1 MKKLLVALVVL
12 TLLALGVDRGGVYV
26 AERVAGSSLQ
36 DSQGLSERPDVEIAG
51 FPFLDQL
58 ASGRYDRI
66 EVAVRELPLGT
77 DVGLSLARLDL
88 VLSDVETTRDFSR
101 IDVGRAR
108 ADAVISFADLGDL
121 LGVDLSSAG
130 NGQLRVSR
138 TFSVLGTDVEPS
150 ITVAPTIVDGALSLS
165 EFSVNGVADAAGV
178 VTEAL
183 DELLGV
189 AVPLQG
195 IPFDVELDDVGVER
209 DGVHL
214 SLSGSDLRYVSP
226 P

>member
-1 MKKLLVALVVL
+1 M
-12 TLLALGVDRGGVYV
+12 
-26 AERVAGSSLQ
+26 
-36 DSQGLSERPDVEIAG
+36 
-51 FPFLDQL
+51 
-58 ASGRYDRI
+58 
-66 EVAVRELPLGT
+66 
-77 DVGLSLARLDL
+77 SLARLDL

-130 NGQLRVSR
+130 DGQLRVSR
-138 TFSVLGTDVEPS
+138 TFTVLGTDVEPS

-165 EFSVNGVADAAGV
+165 EFSVNGAADAAGV

-189 AVPLQG
+189 AVPLHG

-226 P
+226 S